1 MARIVREVA
10 ITHQS
15 MAQEVSQK
23 MQSSRVLIVD
33 DDAELQA
40 LISITLKQEGWLVY
54 GALTAQTAARLMA
67 QHRPQVVVLDIML
80 TDGNGLDLLS
90 RWRFE
95 YPETAIMM
103 LSANGDPQD
112 RVRGLDLGA
121 DDYLPKPFVKDELV
135 SRVRALLRRRRQV
148 ERQSTPQFA
157 VRGLHL
163 DRLLRQVVLN
173 GQRVALTE
181 AEFKLLEALAREPGV
196 TLSREALNAAMQLG
210 AYRPQDRTVDT
221 QIYRL
226 RNKLLDADP
235 GCEWI
240 VTVRG
245 QGYAL
250 SAGELEEST

>member
-1 MARIVREVA
+1 
-10 ITHQS
+10 
-15 MAQEVSQK
+15 
-23 MQSSRVLIVD
+23 MQYSKVLVVD
-33 DDAELQA
+33 DDAELQDLIA
-40 LISITLKQEGWLVY
+40 LALKHEGWFVY
-54 GALTAQTAARLMA
+54 EALTAQHAVRLMA
-67 QHRPQVVVLDIML
+67 QHRPQVVVLDVML
-80 TDGNGLDLLS
+80 PDGNGLDLLN
-90 RWRFE
+90 RWRLE

-103 LSANGDPQD
+103 LSAKGEPQD
-112 RVRGLDLGA
+112 RVHGLDLGA
-121 DDYLPKPFVKDELV
+121 DDYLTKPFVKDELV

-157 VRGLHL
+157 VHGLHL

-181 AEFKLLEALAREPGV
+181 AEFKLLEALAREPGA

-226 RNKLLDADP
+226 RSKLQDTAP

-245 QGYAL
+245 LGYAL
-250 SAGELEEST
+250 SAGELKELS

>member
-1 MARIVREVA
+1 MNG
-10 ITHQS
+10 
-15 MAQEVSQK
+15 
-23 MQSSRVLIVD
+23 SRVLVVD
-33 DDAELQA
+33 DDAEMQELIA
-40 LISITLKQEGWLVY
+40 LALKLEGWFVY
-54 GALTAQTAARLMA
+54 AALTAQHAARLMA
-67 QHRPQVVVLDIML
+67 QHRPQVVVLDVML
-80 TDGNGLDLLS
+80 TDGNGLDLLK
-90 RWRFE
+90 RWRSE

-103 LSANGDPQD
+103 LSANGEPQD

-121 DDYLPKPFVKDELV
+121 DDYLPKPFMKAELV

-163 DRLLRQVVLN
+163 DRLLRQVVL
-173 GQRVALTE
+173 GAQRVALTD

-196 TLSREALNAAMQLG
+196 TLSREALNAAIQIG

-226 RNKLLDADP
+226 RSKLQDAAP

-245 QGYAL
+245 QGYAISVPETKQSKVAL
-250 SAGELEEST
+250 DK

>member
-1 MARIVREVA
+1 
-10 ITHQS
+10 
-15 MAQEVSQK
+15 

-33 DDAELQA
+33 DDVELQA
-40 LISITLKQEGWLVY
+40 LISITLEREGWLVY
-54 GALTAQTAARLMA
+54 GALTAQHAARLMA

-90 RWRFE
+90 RWRIE
-95 YPETAIMM
+95 YPDTAIMM

-148 ERQSTPQFA
+148 ERQFSPQFD
-157 VRGLHL
+157 VRGLRL

-181 AEFKLLEALAREPGV
+181 AEFKLLEALVREPGA

-226 RNKLLDADP
+226 RGKLQEAGP
-235 GCEWI
+235 GHDWI

-245 QGYAL
+245 LGYAL
-250 SAGELEEST
+250 SAGEIEESN

>member
-1 MARIVREVA
+1 M
-10 ITHQS
+10 
-15 MAQEVSQK
+15 
-23 MQSSRVLIVD
+23 D
-33 DDAELQA
+33 DDAELQE
-40 LISITLKQEGWLVY
+40 LIAFALKQEGWLVY
-54 GALTAQTAARLMA
+54 EALTAQHAARLMA
-67 QHRPQVVVLDIML
+67 QHRPQVVVLDVML
-80 TDGNGLDLLS
+80 TDGNGLELLS
-90 RWRFE
+90 RWRLE

-103 LSANGDPQD
+103 LSAKGEPQD
-112 RVRGLDLGA
+112 RVHGLDLGA
-121 DDYLPKPFVKDELV
+121 DDYLTKPFVKDELV

-157 VRGLHL
+157 VHGLHL
-163 DRLLRQVVLN
+163 DRLLRLVVLN

-181 AEFKLLEALAREPGV
+181 AEFKLLEALAREPGA

-226 RNKLLDADP
+226 RSKLQDTAP

-245 QGYAL
+245 LGYAL
-250 SAGELEEST
+250 SAGELKELS